1 MPVNG
6 SVAPVCPISRSQ
18 APSAHAASPV
28 AIPRPTDLPSAIAAV
43 NQLITILNPLVINNL
58 GFPYIPKWQEVQRN
72 VQTVRIFN
80 PNDREQWIDVER
92 ITNLV
97 FLDKSTD
104 ALFQWNYKLP
114 KGTTI
119 TPNR

>member
-18 APSAHAASPV
+18 APSAQPASPV
-28 AIPRPTDLPSAIAAV
+28 AIPRPTDLPSAINAI
-43 NQLITILNPLVINNL
+43 NQLITMLNPLVINNL
-58 GFPYIPKWQEVQRN
+58 GFPYVPQWQEVKRN

-80 PNDREQWIDVER
+80 PNDREQWVDVER

-97 FLDKSTD
+97 FQDQSTD

-114 KGTTI
+114 KGTLI